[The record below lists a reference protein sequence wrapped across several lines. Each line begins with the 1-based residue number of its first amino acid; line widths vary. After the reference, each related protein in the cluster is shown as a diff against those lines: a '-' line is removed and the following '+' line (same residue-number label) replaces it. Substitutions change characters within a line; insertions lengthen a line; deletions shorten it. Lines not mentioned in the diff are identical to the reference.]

1 MADSLA
7 NSGIEGSARPIA
19 HRRSGDDATHDL
31 EAHLRAAARLAG
43 GFAEAWGAPEAA
55 ALAALWHDLGKYAS
69 DFQAMITASDP
80 EAHREGVAT
89 ALRQRVNHSSARALC
104 ARSHSPQML
113 C

>member
-1 MADSLA
+1 M
-7 NSGIEGSARPIA
+7 
-19 HRRSGDDATHDL
+19 
-31 EAHLRAAARLAG
+31 
-43 GFAEAWGAPEAA
+43 GAPEAA

>member
-1 MADSLA
+1 MAGPSLDTGA
-7 NSGIEGSARPIA
+7 EKSVRPIA

-31 EAHLRAAARLAG
+31 EEHLRAAALLAG
-43 GFAEAWGAPEAA
+43 RFAEAWGASEAA